1 MNKVLKGLVAVAATA
16 AMAIAGVAGASTA
29 MAAPDTTTDYKLTI
43 KNSAAGHTY
52 DAYQV
57 FKGRISDSALVD
69 IEWGDGVDSTALTA
83 TGAPYEG
90 KTAVQV
96 AESLSGK
103 PDDSTEA
110 KAFANNVAGKDR
122 STSYLASQ
130 ATGTVQGNGSDV
142 VISGLKAGY
151 YLIKDSYTASNKGEA
166 FTAYVLKV
174 VGNVDASLK
183 VDYPTVE
190 KKVKENSNKFDADGG
205 YGAGYNDVADY
216 NIGDQVPF
224 KLIGTVPD
232 MSRYTTYKYVF
243 HDTASEGLDLPAKED
258 VKVYVADDKAGVKKT
273 EITAFAKVDVS
284 DQNLTVSFKDLK
296 TVKGV
301 SQGKFIIVEY
311 SATLN
316 SNAVIGLDGNTNA
329 VNLEYSN
336 NPNNSGEGEDTPTDK
351 TPDDKVI
358 VFTYKLNGTKVDAT
372 DNSTTLKDAEFK
384 LQNAAGSWA
393 QIDTNHKVTGWV
405 TDEDNGTAIKS
416 DDQGNFS
423 VIGLDN
429 GTYTLKETKA
439 PAGYNLPENGFTVK
453 ITATTKNGQQWDDQ
467 TPSSALTDIAVSVNG
482 GTETPGETSTG
493 TVAIKIANTK
503 GSSLPSTGG
512 MGTTVLYAAGAAIV
526 LVAAFGI
533 AFAVRRRY
541 AR

>member
-1 MNKVLKGLVAVAATA
+1 M
-16 AMAIAGVAGASTA
+16 
-29 MAAPDTTTDYKLTI
+29 
-43 KNSAAGHTY
+43 
-52 DAYQV
+52 

-103 PDDSTEA
+103 QNDSDEA
-110 KAFANNVAGKDR
+110 KAFANNVAGKDG
-122 STSYLASQ
+122 SASYLVNQ
-130 ATGTVQGNGSDV
+130 ATGTAQGTGSDV
-142 VISGLKAGY
+142 AISGLKAGY

-174 VGNVDASLK
+174 VGNVEATLK

-190 KKVKENSNKFDADGG
+190 KKVKENSNKFDTDGG

-243 HDTASEGLDLPAKED
+243 HDTASEGLTLPAKEG

-273 EITAFAKVDVS
+273 EITTFAKVDVS

-296 TVKGV
+296 KVEGV

-336 NPNNSGEGEDTPTDK
+336 NPNNSGEGEDTPTDR

-358 VFTYKLNGTKVDAT
+358 VFTYGLDVTKVDSKNAET
-372 DNSTTLKDAEFK
+372 KLKDAEFK
-384 LQNAAGSWA
+384 LKNSDDKWA
-393 QIDTNHKVTGWV
+393 TITDGKVTGWADAELQGSV
-405 TDEDNGTAIKS
+405 LKSGEDGK
-416 DDQGNFS
+416 FK
-423 VIGLDN
+423 VEGLDDGN
-429 GTYTLKETKA
+429 YTLVETKA
-439 PAGYNLPENGFTVK
+439 PAGYNLPANGFSVTL
-453 ITATTKNGQQWDDQ
+453 TATTANGQTWNGTAGTALTGLAVKVDQ
-467 TPSSALTDIAVSVNG
+467 TNG
-482 GTETPGETSTG
+482 TG
-493 TVAIKIANTK
+493 NVDTGLGAITIKNTQ

-512 MGTTVLYAAGAAIV
+512 MGTVLLYVAGIAVFVLAGAT
-526 LVAAFGI
+526 LVMAL
-533 AFAVRRRY
+533 RRRN
-541 AR
+541 A

>member
-16 AMAIAGVAGASTA
+16 AMAIAGVAGAATA

-103 PDDSTEA
+103 QNDSDEA
-110 KAFANNVAGKDR
+110 KAFANNVAGKDG
-122 STSYLASQ
+122 STSYLANQ
-130 ATGTVQGNGSDV
+130 ATGTAQGTGSDV
-142 VISGLKAGY
+142 AISGLKAGY

-174 VGNVDASLK
+174 VGNVEATLK

-190 KKVKENSNKFDADGG
+190 KKVKENSNKFDTDGG

-243 HDTASEGLDLPAKED
+243 HDTASEGLTLPAKEG

-273 EITAFAKVDVS
+273 EITTFAKVDVS

-296 TVKGV
+296 KVEGV
-301 SQGKFIIVEY
+301 SQGKSIIVEY

-336 NPNNSGEGEDTPTDK
+336 NPNNSGEGEDTPTDR

-358 VFTYKLNGTKVDAT
+358 VFTYGLDVTKVDSKNAET
-372 DNSTTLKDAEFK
+372 KLKDAEFK
-384 LQNAAGSWA
+384 LKNSDDKWA
-393 QIDTNHKVTGWV
+393 TITDGKVTGWADAESQGSV
-405 TDEDNGTAIKS
+405 LKSGEDGK
-416 DDQGNFS
+416 FK
-423 VIGLDN
+423 VEGLDDGN
-429 GTYTLKETKA
+429 YTLVETKA
-439 PAGYNLPENGFTVK
+439 PAGYNLPANGFSVTL
-453 ITATTKNGQQWDDQ
+453 TATTANGQTWNGTAGTALTGLAVKVDQ
-467 TPSSALTDIAVSVNG
+467 TNG
-482 GTETPGETSTG
+482 TG
-493 TVAIKIANTK
+493 NVDTGLGAITIKNTQ

-512 MGTTVLYAAGAAIV
+512 MGTVLLYVAGIAVFVLAGAT
-526 LVAAFGI
+526 LVMAL
-533 AFAVRRRY
+533 RRRN
-541 AR
+541 A

>member
-16 AMAIAGVAGASTA
+16 AMAIAGVAGAATA

-103 PDDSTEA
+103 QNDSDEA
-110 KAFANNVAGKDR
+110 KAFANNVAGKDG
-122 STSYLASQ
+122 STSYLANQ
-130 ATGTVQGNGSDV
+130 ATGTAQGTGSDV
-142 VISGLKAGY
+142 AISGLKAGY

-174 VGNVDASLK
+174 VGNVEATLK

-190 KKVKENSNKFDADGG
+190 KKVKENSNKFDTDGG

-243 HDTASEGLDLPAKED
+243 HDTASEGLTLPAKEG

-273 EITAFAKVDVS
+273 EITTFAKVDVS

-296 TVKGV
+296 KVEGV
-301 SQGKFIIVEY
+301 SQSKFIIVEY

-336 NPNNSGEGEDTPTDK
+336 NPNNSGEGEDTPTDR

-358 VFTYKLNGTKVDAT
+358 VFTYGLDVTKVDSKNAET
-372 DNSTTLKDAEFK
+372 KLKDAEFK
-384 LQNAAGSWA
+384 LKNSDDKWA
-393 QIDTNHKVTGWV
+393 TITDGKVTGWADAESQGSV
-405 TDEDNGTAIKS
+405 LKSGEDGK
-416 DDQGNFS
+416 FK
-423 VIGLDN
+423 VEGLDDGN
-429 GTYTLKETKA
+429 YTLVETKA
-439 PAGYNLPENGFTVK
+439 PAGYNLPANGFSVTL
-453 ITATTKNGQQWDDQ
+453 TATTANGQTWNGTAGTALTGLAVKVDQ
-467 TPSSALTDIAVSVNG
+467 TNG
-482 GTETPGETSTG
+482 TG
-493 TVAIKIANTK
+493 NVDTGLGAITIKNTQ

-512 MGTTVLYAAGAAIV
+512 MGTVLLYVAGIAVFVLAGAT
-526 LVAAFGI
+526 LVMAL
-533 AFAVRRRY
+533 RRRN
-541 AR
+541 A

>member
-1 MNKVLKGLVAVAATA
+1 MNKVLRGLVAVAATA
-16 AMAIAGVAGASTA
+16 AMAVAGFAGASTA

-103 PDDSTEA
+103 QNDSDEA
-110 KAFANNVAGKDR
+110 KAFANNVAGKDG
-122 STSYLASQ
+122 STSYLANQ
-130 ATGTVQGNGSDV
+130 ATGTAQGTGSDV

-174 VGNVDASLK
+174 VGNVEATLK

-190 KKVKENSNKFDADGG
+190 KKVKENSNKFDTDGG

-243 HDTASEGLDLPAKED
+243 HDTASEGLTLPAKEG

-273 EITAFAKVDVS
+273 EITTFAKVDVS

-296 TVKGV
+296 KVEGV

-336 NPNNSGEGEDTPTDK
+336 NPNNSGEGEDTPTDR

-358 VFTYKLNGTKVDAT
+358 VFTYGLDVTKVDSKNAET
-372 DNSTTLKDAEFK
+372 KLKDAEFK
-384 LQNAAGSWA
+384 LKNSDDKWA
-393 QIDTNHKVTGWV
+393 TITDGKVTGWADAESQGSV
-405 TDEDNGTAIKS
+405 LKSGEDGK
-416 DDQGNFS
+416 FK
-423 VIGLDN
+423 VEGLDDGN
-429 GTYTLKETKA
+429 YTLVETKA
-439 PAGYNLPENGFTVK
+439 PAGYNLPANGFSVTL
-453 ITATTKNGQQWDDQ
+453 TATTANGQTWNGTAGTALTGLAVKVDQ
-467 TPSSALTDIAVSVNG
+467 TNG
-482 GTETPGETSTG
+482 TG
-493 TVAIKIANTK
+493 NVDTGLGAITIKNTQ

-512 MGTTVLYAAGAAIV
+512 MGTVLLYVAGIAVFVLAGAT
-526 LVAAFGI
+526 LVMAL
-533 AFAVRRRY
+533 RRRN
-541 AR
+541 A

>member
-69 IEWGDGVDSTALTA
+69 IEWGDGVDSAALTA

-174 VGNVDASLK
+174 VGDVEATLK

-190 KKVKENSNKFDADGG
+190 KKVKENSNKFNVDDD
-205 YGAGYNDVADY
+205 YGTGYNDVADY

-232 MSRYTTYKYVF
+232 MSRYTAYKYVF
-243 HDTASEGLDLPAKED
+243 HDTASEGLTLPTEKG
-258 VKVYVADDKAGVKKT
+258 VKVYVADDKAGVTKT
-273 EITAFAKVDVS
+273 EITDSAKVAVS

-311 SATLN
+311 SAMLN
-316 SNAVIGLDGNTNA
+316 SKAVIGLDGNTNT

-336 NPNNSGEGEDTPTDK
+336 NPNNSGEGENTPTDK

-372 DNSTTLKDAEFK
+372 DNNTTLKDAEFK
-384 LQNAAGSWA
+384 LRNAAGSWA
-393 QIDTNHKVTGWV
+393 QIDTNHKVTGWA
-405 TDEDNGTAIKS
+405 TDENDGAAIKS

-423 VIGLDN
+423 VIGLDD
-429 GTYTLKETKA
+429 GTYTLKEIKA
-439 PAGYNLPENGFTVK
+439 PAGYNLPENGFTVN
-453 ITATTKNGQQWDDQ
+453 ITATTKNDQSWDDQ
-467 TPSSALTDIAVSVNG
+467 IPSSALTDIAVSVNG
-482 GTETPGETSTG
+482 GTKTPGATNTG

-512 MGTTVLYAAGAAIV
+512 MGTTILYAAGAAIV

-533 AFAVRRRY
+533 AFAVRRRN

>member
-16 AMAIAGVAGASTA
+16 AMAIAGVAGAATA

-103 PDDSTEA
+103 QNDSDEA
-110 KAFANNVAGKDR
+110 KAFANNVAGKDG

-130 ATGTVQGNGSDV
+130 ATGTAQGTGSDV
-142 VISGLKAGY
+142 AISGLKAGY
-151 YLIKDSYTASNKGEA
+151 YLIKDSYTSNKGEA

-174 VGNVDASLK
+174 VGNVEATLK

-190 KKVKENSNKFDADGG
+190 KKVKENSNKFNTNGG
-205 YGAGYNDVADY
+205 YGIGYNDVADY

-243 HDTASEGLDLPAKED
+243 HDTASAGLTLPATEG
-258 VKVYVADDKAGVKKT
+258 VKVYVADDKTGVTKT
-273 EITAFAKVDVS
+273 EITDSAKVAVS

-311 SATLN
+311 SAMLN
-316 SNAVIGLDGNTNA
+316 SKAVIGLEGNTNT

-372 DNSTTLKDAEFK
+372 DDSTTLKDAEFK

-393 QIDTNHKVTGWV
+393 QIDTDHKVTGWA
-405 TDEDNGTAIKS
+405 TDENDGTAIKS

-423 VIGLDN
+423 VIGLDD
-429 GTYTLKETKA
+429 GTYTLKEIKA

-453 ITATTKNGQQWDDQ
+453 ITATTKNDQPWDDQ

-482 GTETPGETSTG
+482 GTETPGATNTG

-512 MGTTVLYAAGAAIV
+512 MGTTILYAAGAAIV

-533 AFAVRRRY
+533 AFAVRRRN

>member
-52 DAYQV
+52 NAYQV

-83 TGAPYEG
+83 KGAPYEG
-90 KTAVQV
+90 QTAAQV

-103 PDDSTEA
+103 PDDSTDA

-151 YLIKDSYTASNKGEA
+151 YLIKDSYTVSNKGEA

-243 HDTASEGLDLPAKED
+243 HDTASEGLTLPAKEG
-258 VKVYVADDKAGVKKT
+258 VKVYVADNKADANKT
-273 EITAFAKVDVS
+273 DITDSAVVAVS
-284 DQNLTVSFKDLK
+284 GQNLTVSFKDLK
-296 TVKGV
+296 TVEGV

-316 SNAVIGLDGNTNA
+316 SNAVIGLEGNTNT

-336 NPNNSGEGEDTPTDK
+336 NPNNSGEGEGTPTDK

-372 DNSTTLKDAEFK
+372 DSSTTLKDAEFK

-393 QIDTNHKVTGWV
+393 QIDTNHKVTGWA
-405 TDEDNGTAIKS
+405 TDQNDGTAIKS

-423 VIGLDN
+423 VIGLDD
-429 GTYTLKETKA
+429 GIYTLKEIKA

-453 ITATTKNGQQWDDQ
+453 ITAATKNGQQWDDQ
-467 TPSSALTDIAVSVNG
+467 IPSSALTGIAVSVNS

-493 TVAIKIANTK
+493 TVAIRIANTK

-512 MGTTVLYAAGAAIV
+512 MGTTILYAAGAAIV

-533 AFAVRRRY
+533 AFAVRRRN